1 MIHSVYICSSYVLW
15 SVVHSLDKSLF
26 CSSLFFKLIN
36 EMTLQRGRAH
46 RNIELLPTS
55 QIQKLPYFLFLCL
68 HSLGTGFGSPSSLLN
83 NYEVVPG
90 LLSKWC
96 NFLFHFY
103 SFIYSIMKRKLSEWV
118 SNYPAPSSGI
128 SLKVRNRGTQTWFQ
142 STFASCQQQS
152 QFEKLLTYPKVL
164 QALTWVKYVNAFLI
178 KTKDAKFLLNTSS
191 NC

>member
-1 MIHSVYICSSYVLW
+1 MKWLYEGEEHI
-15 SVVHSLDKSLF
+15 D
-26 CSSLFFKLIN
+26 
-36 EMTLQRGRAH
+36 E
-46 RNIELLPTS
+46 ELLPTS
-55 QIQKLPYFLFLCL
+55 QIQELPYFLLLCL

-103 SFIYSIMKRKLSEWV
+103 SFICFIMKRKLSEWV

-142 STFASCQQQS
+142 STFAISQQRS
-152 QFEKLLTYPKVL
+152 RFEKLLTYPKVL

-178 KTKDAKFLLNTSS
+178 KTKDAKFLLNTPS